1 MSTNFH
7 ILVKKSNDELHVN
20 PSGDF
25 DGSSAWELVNLLQ
38 EKYDG
43 QGQVIIDTKN
53 LLDICPFGCST
64 FQYRLNLSR
73 VPADRLSFKGKYGH
87 KIAPRGSRI
96 IFEPVAQGCGC
107 KNACAN
113 CHCTRKKTQ

>member
-7 ILVKKSNDELHVN
+7 VLAKKSNGDLHVS

-43 QGQVIIDTKN
+43 QGQVIIDTTD
-53 LLDICPFGCST
+53 LLEICPFGCST
-64 FQYRLNLSR
+64 FQYRLKLSR
-73 VPADRLSFKGKYGH
+73 VPPDRLSFKGQKGH

-96 IFEPVAQGCGC
+96 IFEPVTHGCGC
-107 KNACAN
+107 KNACEN
-113 CHCTRKKTQ
+113 CRCSRKKHQ